1 MKGCIMNIRTFT
13 IAAIMAASSS
23 IAHAAPANMLIY
35 ISPQEYTHSVKLW
48 QYFDDYWFQQG
59 PTIEPIARS
68 MLAQEYGEVAMCQA
82 NSEGK
87 SLVWIKPRM
96 YYNPQMKTFYGEI
109 TASTFTSNGE
119 AVASYI
125 GESKKHGFLDV
136 YPQKQIEST
145 YQMAMENLLEKM
157 RADQQLKSIATDGT
171 TNNNA
176 GAACA
181 TVAALPPVSPIDI
194 NYFFKRVN

>member
-1 MKGCIMNIRTFT
+1 MKGLIMRIKSYLMMLTMAVSST
-13 IAAIMAASSS
+13 IT
-23 IAHAAPANMLIY
+23 HAAPANMLIY

-48 QYFDDYWFQQG
+48 QYFSDYWFQQG
-59 PTIEPIARS
+59 PTIEPIART
-68 MLAQEYGEVAMCQA
+68 MLAEEYGEVAMCQA

-109 TASTFTSNGE
+109 TASAFTSSGE
-119 AVASYI
+119 PVASYV
-125 GESKKHGFLDV
+125 GESKKHGFLDI
-136 YPQKQIEST
+136 YTQQQIESV
-145 YQMAMENLLEKM
+145 YQMAMRNLLDKM
-157 RADQQLKSIATDGT
+157 RADQQLKSISTEGIA
-171 TNNNA
+171 NHNA

-181 TVAALPPVSPIDI
+181 TVAGLPPVKPIDM

>member
-1 MKGCIMNIRTFT
+1 MKGCIMNIRTFS
-13 IAAIMAASSS
+13 IAAIITASSS

-136 YPQKQIEST
+136 YPQKQIESV

-171 TNNNA
+171 TNDNA
-176 GAACA
+176 GATCA
-181 TVAALPPVSPIDI
+181 TVAALPPVSPIDM

>member
-1 MKGCIMNIRTFT
+1 MNIKSLG
-13 IAAIMAASSS
+13 IAALIGFSS
-23 IAHAAPANMLIY
+23 ISAHAAPANMLIY

-48 QYFDDYWFQQG
+48 QYYDDYWFQQG
-59 PTIEPIARS
+59 PAVEPIARS

-87 SLVWIKPRM
+87 ALVWIKPRM

-109 TASTFTSNGE
+109 TASTFTSSGE
-119 AVASYI
+119 PMASYV
-125 GESKKHGFLDV
+125 GESRKHGFLDV
-136 YPQKQIEST
+136 YPQKQIEAV

-157 RADQQLKSIATDGT
+157 RGDAQLKSIAAEGAS
-171 TNNNA
+171 NSNA
-176 GAACA
+176 AAACT
-181 TVAALPPVSPIDI
+181 TVAALPPVSPIDK